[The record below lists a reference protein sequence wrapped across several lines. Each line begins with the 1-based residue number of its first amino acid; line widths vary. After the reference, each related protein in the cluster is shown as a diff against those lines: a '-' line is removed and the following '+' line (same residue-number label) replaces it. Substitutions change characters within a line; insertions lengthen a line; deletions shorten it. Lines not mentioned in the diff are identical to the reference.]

1 MKEQNKQKRLSKR
14 LSKVLLTSVIL
25 LTTNSLV
32 ADETNTLSISGLA
45 FSHHKSNN
53 RNENHKYIGGK
64 YSKGVSIELGNL
76 NNLNS
81 LTSLNTKE
89 NLLELAITSELSTF
103 KNSYNDRTTSLTV
116 GVTYLPFNISKLKL
130 GTNLSVGIQKGYCL
144 DNLLPKQCKQND
156 NNIGFFILP
165 SLEAQYPITPNKNV
179 GLNIT
184 YSGAVMARFYIDL
197 ISW

>member
-14 LSKVLLTSVIL
+14 LTKILLTSVML

-32 ADETNTLSISGLA
+32 ANDTNRLSISGLA

-64 YSKGVSIELGNL
+64 YSKGINIELGNL
-76 NNLNS
+76 N
-81 LTSLNTKE
+81 SLNNKE

-144 DNLLPKQCKQND
+144 DTLLPKQCKQND

-165 SLEAQYPITPNKNV
+165 SLEAQYPITPDKNV